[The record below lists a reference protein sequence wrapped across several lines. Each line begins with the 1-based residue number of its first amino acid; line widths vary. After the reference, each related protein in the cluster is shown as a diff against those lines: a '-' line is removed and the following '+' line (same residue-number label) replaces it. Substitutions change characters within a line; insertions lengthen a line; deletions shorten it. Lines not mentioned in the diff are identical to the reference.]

1 MSKLIEQMKVYIR
14 VLLLNRRSTLLS
26 FLGLGLSLVLISE
39 GLIVAYTYQYGAFV
53 EHVGETPSKQ
63 LTVSMSA
70 FDIED
75 NSRELNDYFHEIT
88 AQISSELGLTTYIR
102 KMDWYFE
109 KFLIL
114 GIQVP
119 AVNGNFQ
126 YLRDINLYGVSY
138 DYFSVFQSLLFNGSL
153 PSNSDDVLVVAKSS
167 TFMNSNLSVGT
178 FPLYIPTW
186 GGVMRIG
193 DINVSGII
201 KKEQF
206 NTYDGSS
213 QEDLKAMTEYFTEE
227 FMLINID
234 NFPNG
239 VMRPLGRYSFYI
251 EDIDSF
257 NIDEDIANINALSQQ
272 LTREFKEAGYTLHVY
287 NHLNELLRDFADE
300 FKLFQLF
307 GILFLVPLAVV
318 SIALASFSANLLKR
332 RQRQQIASLFQRGS
346 SQTAVWVLLF
356 VQLVEVTVSGI
367 IFCCAIGYPFT
378 WLMLKSTDFLAFAK
392 VGLVPV
398 IKGIIFYVIIGA
410 AFVIS
415 FVINLLDIKDLSKIS
430 LTEAHEE
437 VQQKQPLWR
446 KLYLDI
452 CLLIIGLIIWL
463 IVKYHLQATAAYTF
477 AYNLGIIAPACIIL
491 GGILLAARLYIIITE
506 VISKELWK
514 SEKLGIFAFSTK
526 RSSRRKQTTLRS
538 VLLIALTFTLLFTV
552 LISVE
557 SYKKFDTEKAYYSVG
572 ADILVKNVNSFS
584 NETKNQILAIPGV
597 QEATYLYYTSQVVS
611 YSNILYSYLIVGI
624 DPQEFTKTAYFD
636 KEYLNGKTP
645 EDFFNTINK
654 TTDVVMQYDQ
664 YAKAFNVSNVNITV
678 PVEKYPEGMVTHDLQ
693 VVGLYKFLPR
703 FFIEF
708 PSIESTTFSFTII
721 SKYALV
727 DELAYSP
734 INIAYDIIVKVTEEH
749 SITQVAEKIENTLNM
764 ETENVEDV
772 INRYSRSF
780 RNTMLYSSLNTT
792 FIFSIIIAVASI
804 LLLIL
809 IQLVENKREINIL
822 RIIGFSPKQ
831 FYKLFLT
838 EVFQIMFFCSI
849 IGLFLGI
856 LTSTMLMDILTF
868 KTAIPSDELSFP
880 FTQLFIVMFT
890 IMAIALLTTVIT
902 VGIIFRKEA
911 YKEKEK
917 EIKSKSN

>member
-1 MSKLIEQMKVYIR
+1 MKVYIR